1 MGSTAWAAVLMVTI
15 AVVIAGAFVLLWV
28 RDKDRADE
36 VADDPQRT
44 DTGQTRGPAV
54 DESAEDAPGLRSQRR
69 S

>member
-1 MGSTAWAAVLMVTI
+1 MGSTAWAGVLMVTI

-36 VADDPQRT
+36 VADDPERT
-44 DTGQTRGPAV
+44 DTGQPRGPGI
-54 DESAEDAPGLRSQRR
+54 DEGSGDAPGLRSQRR

>member
-36 VADDPQRT
+36 VADDPERT
-44 DTGQTRGPAV
+44 DTGQARGPVV
-54 DESAEDAPGLRSQRR
+54 DEGAEDAPGLRSQRR
-69 S
+69 A